1 MRERME
7 TSINGKGDLERG
19 LLGSGTTSEAQA
31 LICCSQLGQQ
41 QRQDLRMCGTLLLTL
56 VILSTVGVLAYVSYM
71 AIYQLPNDIDKQESS
86 SDAQIAALQET
97 IRSLQ
102 FHVTNLCIHIYG
114 SAC

>member
-1 MRERME
+1 ME
-7 TSINGKGDLERG
+7 TSINGKGGDLERG
-19 LLGSGTTSEAQA
+19 LLGSETTSEKEA
-31 LICCSQLGQQ
+31 LVCCDHLGQQ
-41 QRQDLRMCGTLLLTL
+41 QRRDLRMCGTLLLVL
-56 VILSTVGVLAYVSYM
+56 VVLSTVGVLAYASFM
-71 AIYQLPNDIDKQESS
+71 AVYRLPNEIDKQKSS